1 MILIL
6 WLLYLWKWIIAKNWI
21 AFFPQHTLPSFALP
35 AEKDG
40 TVYPLPYVVYRMFD
54 YTDVPEV
61 SLLMQSWLLQRVVS
75 YSSLHILPLER
86 VIVQRHYWGN
96 NTPYKVN
103 FSMICYKCYYWIF
116 DWGFFWNW
124 GPDYWY
130 QWFFNVIKDA
140 MLE

>member
-40 TVYPLPYVVYRMFD
+40 TVYPLPSVVYRMFD

-61 SLLMQSWLLQRVVS
+61 SLLMQSWLLQRVVA
-75 YSSLHILPLER
+75 YSSLCILPLER
-86 VIVQRHYWGN
+86 VIVHRHYWGN
-96 NTPYKVN
+96 NTPYKMLLLNIWLGILLQLRTRLLISV
-103 FSMICYKCYYWIF
+103 IF
-116 DWGFFWNW
+116 
-124 GPDYWY
+124 
-130 QWFFNVIKDA
+130 
-140 MLE
+140 ECH

>member
-61 SLLMQSWLLQRVVS
+61 SLLMQSWLLQRVVA

-86 VIVQRHYWGN
+86 VIYSTETLLGEQHTVQ
-96 NTPYKVN
+96 
-103 FSMICYKCYYWIF
+103 S
-116 DWGFFWNW
+116 
-124 GPDYWY
+124 
-130 QWFFNVIKDA
+130 
-140 MLE
+140 

>member
-6 WLLYLWKWIIAKNWI
+6 WLLYLWKRIIAKNWI

-40 TVYPLPYVVYRMFD
+40 TVYPLPSVVYRMFD

-61 SLLMQSWLLQRVVS
+61 SLLMQSWLLQRVVA
-75 YSSLHILPLER
+75 YSSLCILPLER
-86 VIVQRHYWGN
+86 VIVHRHYWGN

-116 DWGFFWNW
+116 DWGFFCNW

-130 QWFFNVIKDA
+130 QWFLNVIKDA